1 MKKALIVVFLFV
13 LISSISFAN
22 GKKEELVGDAYQGG
36 LVWNNWTDELAG
48 GSGQLPAGA
57 VNKDFLR
64 CKACHGWD
72 VSGTNGGYVRRS
84 GFPEKD
90 SRPRP
95 MNETDLSG
103 DLGDIE
109 LSGIFMSDGREW
121 SVENNTMPNF
131 GQEGGLTDEQAANV
145 TAFLNNGPKIIDFA
159 ALNTSANPVVYKFN
173 NTDPQEGEDLY
184 QKNCAACH
192 GTDGNS
198 LEVKVIEYFR
208 KDGKYSEGFHKLI
221 YGGNSVMTRQSQGNL
236 TGQQA
241 ANILSWIQLGADDPN
256 NTGL

>member
-1 MKKALIVVFLFV
+1 MKKVSIIVFLLV

-22 GKKEELVGDAYQGG
+22 GKKEVLVGDAYQGG

-48 GSGQLPAGA
+48 GSGQLPEGA
-57 VNKDFLR
+57 ENKDFIR

-95 MNETDLSG
+95 VSSSDISG
-103 DLGDIE
+103 DLGDLTPSEI
-109 LSGIFMSDGREW
+109 LISDGREW
-121 SVENNTMPNF
+121 SNENNNMPNF
-131 GQEGGLTDEQAANV
+131 GLEGGLTAQQAADV
-145 TAFLNNGPKIIDFA
+145 AAYLNDGPKIIDFA
-159 ALNTSANPVVYKFN
+159 VLDISANPVVYKFN
-173 NTDPQEGEDLY
+173 NSDSKEGSELY
-184 QKNCAACH
+184 QSNCALCH
-192 GTDGNS
+192 GADGNS
-198 LEVKVIEYFR
+198 LEVKVIDYFR

-221 YGGNSVMTRQSQGNL
+221 YGADSVMTRQTQGNL
-236 TGQQA
+236 SGQQA
-241 ANILSWIQLGADDPN
+241 ADILSWIQIKADDPA

>member
-1 MKKALIVVFLFV
+1 MKKALIVAFLFI

-72 VSGTNGGYVRRS
+72 VSGANGGYVRRS

-95 MNETDLSG
+95 IAQSDISG
-103 DLGDIE
+103 NLGDIDPSE
-109 LSGIFMSDGREW
+109 IFMSDGREW
-121 SVENNTMPNF
+121 SDENNNMPNY
-131 GQEGGLTDEQAANV
+131 GLEGGLTDEQAANV

-159 ALNTSANPVVYKFN
+159 VLDTSANPVVYKFN
-173 NTDPQEGEDLY
+173 NADPQEGESLY
-184 QKNCAACH
+184 QKSCAACH
-192 GTDGNS
+192 GADGNS
-198 LEVKVIEYFR
+198 LEAKVIEYFR

-221 YGGNSVMTRQSQGNL
+221 YGASSVMSRQSQGNL

-241 ANILSWIQLGADDPN
+241 ADILSWIQITAGAPD